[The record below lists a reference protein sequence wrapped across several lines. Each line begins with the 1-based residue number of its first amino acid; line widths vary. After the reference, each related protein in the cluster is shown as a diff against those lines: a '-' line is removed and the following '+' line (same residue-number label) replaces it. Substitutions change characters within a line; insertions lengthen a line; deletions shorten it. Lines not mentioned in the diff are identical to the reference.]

1 MNHFRSRVTSP
12 LISICAGYGYMGVV
26 AIALYS
32 MGFYSKSS
40 FFTWG
45 TPITFM
51 NVTIEDNTTY
61 YSLLILFFGHQLF
74 NNWIN
79 DVTYPWI
86 INCVQDPKSNKVMYS
101 DKISILIINMFSLY
115 SELDMVLVIS
125 GVVSQVT
132 FFLMIILAN
141 MISATFINSRYLS
154 EKKLNRES
162 NQESCN
168 NVLVWREITDE
179 V

>member
-12 LISICAGYGYMGVV
+12 LISICAGYGYMGIL
-26 AIALYS
+26 AIAMYC
-32 MGFYSKSS
+32 MGFYGKSS

-51 NVTIEDNTTY
+51 NVTIDDSGTY
-61 YSLLILFFGHQLF
+61 YLLLILFFGHQLF

-86 INCVQDPKSNKVMYS
+86 VNCVQDPKSTNSLYS
-101 DKISILIINMFSLY
+101 YRTSILIINMFSLY
-115 SELDMVLVIS
+115 SELDMILVIS
-125 GVVSQVT
+125 GVVSQIS
-132 FFLMIILAN
+132 FFIMIILAN
-141 MISATFINSRYLS
+141 IISATFINSRYL
-154 EKKLNRES
+154 KAKRETE
-162 NQESCN
+162 QD
-168 NVLVWREITDE
+168 LFGWRHIRGEITDE